1 MKFTA
6 VTRKEQGTSASR
18 RLRRENKVP
27 GIVYGNNVEA
37 TPIALDHNE
46 LFYNLQK
53 EKFHASIL
61 DMELDGKEELVVL
74 RAFQMHPY
82 KPQVMHCDFQRVDPN
97 AEVTMR
103 VPLHFFGGENS
114 PAVKVDKGFISHH
127 AQGYARIRR
136 SGSLRHDEP
145 DDDARCRREA
155 SRRRACDRS
164 GNPDRHRDRDRR
176 RYDCGSRC
184 CHRRRCGPGCCRGSC
199 CRSGCEVIL
208 RSNHAPAATP
218 VTTPRIPSMR
228 LTPAKRSAVLF

>member
-114 PAVKVDKGFISHH
+114 PAVKVDKGFISHLTSFVEV
-127 AQGYARIRR
+127 AAMPKALPEFIEVDL
-136 SGSLRHDEP
+136 SGMTSQTTMRVADVKLPEGV
-145 DDDARCRREA
+145 
-155 SRRRACDRS
+155 RAIA
-164 GNPDRHRDRDRR
+164 PET
-176 RYDCGSRC
+176 
-184 CHRRRCGPGCCRGSC
+184 PIATVT
-199 CRSGCEVIL
+199 VIAEDTVA
-208 RSNHAPAATP
+208 APAAAAAADAAA
-218 VTTPRIPSMR
+218 
-228 LTPAKRSAVLF
+228 PAAAAAAPAAAPAAK

>member
-82 KPQVMHCDFQRVDPN
+82 KPQVMHIDFQRINPN
-97 AEVTMR
+97 EKVTMR
-103 VPLHFFGGENS
+103 VPLHFHGEEES
-114 PAVKVDKGFISHH
+114 PAVKVSKCIVSRAVSAIEVTCMPKELPEFISVDLSKLEAGQTFH
-127 AQGYARIRR
+127 ASALQLPEGV
-136 SGSLRHDEP
+136 
-145 DDDARCRREA
+145 
-155 SRRRACDRS
+155 
-164 GNPDRHRDRDRR
+164 
-176 RYDCGSRC
+176 
-184 CHRRRCGPGCCRGSC
+184 
-199 CRSGCEVIL
+199 EV
-208 RSNHAPAATP
+208 HAKAGEDIVLATVALPVEEEVPAAEGEAAAE
-218 VTTPRIPSMR
+218 
-228 LTPAKRSAVLF
+228 TPAA